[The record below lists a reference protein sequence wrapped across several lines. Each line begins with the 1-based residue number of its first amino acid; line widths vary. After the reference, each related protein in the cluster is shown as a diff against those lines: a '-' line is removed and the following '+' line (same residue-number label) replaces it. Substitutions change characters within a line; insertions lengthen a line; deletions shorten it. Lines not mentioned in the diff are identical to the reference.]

1 MNGVEAYPLHWP
13 PHRKRTQYRRRAAFH
28 SQKRET
34 HQRTD
39 GSTYSSTSKQSLS
52 VADSRDR
59 LFHELKLL
67 GASKVVISSNL
78 KLKID
83 GTPLGN
89 QSNPVDPGVAVYFH
103 ITKLPHCLSCDAWD
117 RAADNLAAIAKYVE
131 AMRGQ
136 IRWGVA
142 DVASMFAGFKALPGA
157 VITPASMSVDDA
169 ARFVATWAGVTTG
182 TVLDKSCFSD
192 SYRDAARKLHP
203 DANGGVERQ
212 EWHTLQEA
220 KQAIDHYHAGG
231 GQ

>member
-1 MNGVEAYPLHWP
+1 MMNSVEAYPLHWP
-13 PHRKRTQYRRRAAFH
+13 PHRKRTQYRKRAAFH

-34 HQRTD
+34 HQRSD

-59 LFHELKLL
+59 LYHELQLL
-67 GASKVVISSNL
+67 GASKVIISSNL

-83 GTPLGN
+83 GTSLGN
-89 QSNPVDPGVAVYFH
+89 QSNPADPGVAVYFH
-103 ITKLPHCLSCDAWD
+103 IAKLPHCLSCDTWD
-117 RAADNLAAIAKYVE
+117 RAADNLAAIAKYVK

-157 VITPASMSVDDA
+157 IITPTMSVDDA

-182 TVLDKSCFSD
+182 TVLDNKCFSD
-192 SYRDAARKLHP
+192 SYRAAARKLHP
-203 DANGGVERQ
+203 DANGGIERP
-212 EWHTLQEA
+212 EWHQLQSA
-220 KQAIDHYHAGG
+220 KSAIESHLGVCA
-231 GQ
+231 